1 METIAIFSNR
11 TEIAKAVERYLK
23 FVQGFDDIFITPLI
37 DPYGR
42 KKIYETGLKS
52 DLLIIDAFAQHEPEG
67 FRFAK
72 EMEKRALLMFY
83 PGEIEIE
90 KRSYFCLLLPDDWE
104 LFPNKIKE
112 ILSSPP
118 PGKQDYEKMEQRFP
132 ILKGGS
138 NHHGHH
144 C

>member
-11 TEIAKAVERYLK
+11 TEIAKAVGRYLK
-23 FVQGFDDIFITPLI
+23 FVQGFEDIFITPLI

-42 KKIYETGLKS
+42 KNLYEIGLES

-72 EMEKRALLMFY
+72 EMEKKVLLMFY
-83 PGEIEIE
+83 PGEVEIE
-90 KRSYFCLLLPDDWE
+90 ESSSFCLLLPEDWE
-104 LFPNKIKE
+104 IFPNKIKK

-118 PGKQDYEKMEQRFP
+118 PGKQDYESLEQRFP
-132 ILKGGS
+132 ILKRGS